1 MNQVSIIGRVGQ
13 QPSYNENKTVLSLSI
28 ATNDGYG
35 EKKKT
40 NWHNVKSFGKKAELI
55 SLYVAKGDML
65 AVTGSLDYSEGKDGR
80 KYTNILVND
89 ITLISAKKAQEIEEK
104 RVKPMGNIESNFAE
118 EEILRLND
126 EFEEDDLP
134 F

>member
-1 MNQVSIIGRVGQ
+1 
-13 QPSYNENKTVLSLSI
+13 
-28 ATNDGYG
+28 
-35 EKKKT
+35 
-40 NWHNVKSFGKKAELI
+40 
-55 SLYVAKGDML
+55 VAKGDML
-65 AVTGSLDYSEGKDGR
+65 AITGALDYSEGKDGR

-104 RVKPMGNIESNFAE
+104 QPKTMGNIEANFAE